1 MVYSMTGFAR
11 VETREAW
18 GELVWEVRSVN
29 HRYLEAYFRMPEE
42 LRAFEVKCRD
52 LAAKKLKRG
61 KIDCQLRFK
70 KEISAQQ
77 SLQMD
82 EGLAKQVI
90 HLCHEIEND
99 LPQAS
104 SLNALSILRWPGV
117 VKEPELEMDSAGS
130 AVLES
135 FSAVIDELMS
145 MRAAEGERLKAMLL
159 QRCDAIDEI
168 IKTVRENRPQV
179 IEAIRD
185 KLNQRLRELTEKPDM
200 DRLEQ
205 ELVFQAQKLD
215 VDEELDRLE
224 SHLVEVRDVLERNEP
239 IGRRLDF
246 LMQELNR
253 EANTLGSKSSHVE
266 TTRASVDLKVLIEQ
280 MREQVQNIE

>member
-11 VETREAW
+11 VEAREEW

-29 HRYLEAYFRMPEE
+29 HRYLETFFRLPDE

-61 KIDCQLRFK
+61 KLDCQLRFK
-70 KEISAQQ
+70 KQLSEQQ
-77 SLQMD
+77 SLQLN
-82 EGLAKQVI
+82 EGLTRQVI

-99 LPQAS
+99 LPHAS
-104 SLNALSILRWPGV
+104 SLNALDILRWPGV
-117 VKEPELEMDSAGS
+117 VKEPELEMDTVGS
-130 AVLES
+130 SVLRSFES
-135 FSAVIDELMS
+135 VLDELAG
-145 MRAAEGERLKAMLL
+145 MRAGEGERLKDMLL
-159 QRCDAIDEI
+159 QRCDAIDGI
-168 IKTVRENRPQV
+168 VGKVRANRPQV
-179 IEAIRD
+179 IDAIRD
-185 KLNQRLRELTEKPDM
+185 KLNQRLQDLTEKPDM

-215 VDEELDRLE
+215 IDEELDRLE
-224 SHLVEVRDVLERNEP
+224 SHLVEVRDVLGRKEA

>member
-11 VETREAW
+11 IEDREDW

-29 HRYLEAYFRMPEE
+29 HRYLETFFRMPEE

-70 KEISAQQ
+70 KQLSEQQ
-77 SLQMD
+77 SLQLD

-90 HLCHEIEND
+90 HMCHEIENH
-99 LPQAS
+99 LPHSS
-104 SLNALSILRWPGV
+104 SLDALNILRWPGV
-117 VKEPELEMDSAGS
+117 VKEPELEMDSLGS
-130 AVLES
+130 AVLSS
-135 FSAVIDELMS
+135 FDGVLEELVA
-145 MRAAEGERLKAMLL
+145 MRAGEGERLKEMLL
-159 QRCDAIDEI
+159 QRCDSIDAIV
-168 IKTVRENRPQV
+168 KTVRENRPQV
-179 IEAIRD
+179 IEAIRE
-185 KLNQRLRELTEKPDM
+185 KLNLRLQELTEKPDM

-224 SHLVEVRDVLERNEP
+224 SHLVEVRDVLGRNEP

-280 MREQVQNIE
+280 MREQVQNVE

>member
-11 VETREAW
+11 VEDREDW

-29 HRYLEAYFRMPEE
+29 HRYLETFFRMPEE

-52 LAAKKLKRG
+52 FAAKKLKRG

-70 KEISAQQ
+70 KQLSDQQ
-77 SLQMD
+77 SLQLD

-99 LPQAS
+99 LPHTAS
-104 SLNALSILRWPGV
+104 LDALNILRWPGV
-117 VKEPELEMDSAGS
+117 VKEPGLEMDSVGS
-130 AVLES
+130 AVLVS
-135 FSAVIDELMS
+135 FGEAIDGLVA
-145 MRAAEGERLKAMLL
+145 MRAGEGERLKGLLL
-159 QRCDAIDEI
+159 QRCESIEDIV
-168 IKTVRENRPQV
+168 KTVRENRPQV
-179 IEAIRD
+179 IEAIRT
-185 KLNQRLRELTEKPDM
+185 KLNQRLQELTEKPDM

>member
-11 VETREAW
+11 AESREAW

-29 HRYLEAYFRMPEE
+29 HRYLEAFFRMPEE

-70 KEISAQQ
+70 KQLSEQQ

-82 EGLAKQVI
+82 KGLAKQVI
-90 HLCHEIEND
+90 HLCHEIEAD
-99 LPQAS
+99 LPQTS
-104 SLNALSILRWPGV
+104 SLNALNILRWPGV
-117 VKEPELEMDSAGS
+117 VKEPELEMGAVGS
-130 AVLES
+130 AVLAS
-135 FSAVIDELMS
+135 FGEALDELVS
-145 MRAAEGERLKAMLL
+145 MRGGEGERLKELLL
-159 QRCDAIDEI
+159 QRCEAIDGI
-168 IKTVRENRPQV
+168 VKTVRENRPQV

-185 KLNQRLRELTEKPDM
+185 KLNKRLRELTEKPDM

-224 SHLVEVRDVLERNEP
+224 SHLVEVRDVLKRNEP

-253 EANTLGSKSSHVE
+253 EVNTLGSKSSHVE

>member
-11 VETREAW
+11 MESREEW

-29 HRYLEAYFRMPEE
+29 HRYLETYFRMPDE

-52 LAAKKLKRG
+52 LAGKKLKRG
-61 KIDCQLRFK
+61 KVDCQLRFK
-70 KEISAQQ
+70 KELSEQQ
-77 SLQMD
+77 SLQLD
-82 EGLAKQVI
+82 ESLARQVI

-99 LPQAS
+99 LPHSAS
-104 SLNALSILRWPGV
+104 LDAMNILRWPGV
-117 VKEPELEMDSAGS
+117 VREPELAMDTVGS
-130 AVLES
+130 AVVES
-135 FSAVIDELMS
+135 FGKVIDELVS
-145 MRAAEGERLKAMLL
+145 MRAGEGERLKDMLL
-159 QRCDAIDEI
+159 QRCDAIDTI
-168 IKTVRENRPQV
+168 VKTVRENRPQV

-185 KLNQRLRELTEKPDM
+185 KLNQRLQELTEKPDM

-224 SHLVEVRDVLERNEP
+224 SHLVEVRDVLGRSEP

-280 MREQVQNIE
+280 MREQVQNVE

>member
-11 VETREAW
+11 IETRENW

-29 HRYLEAYFRMPEE
+29 HRYLETFFRMPEE

-70 KEISAQQ
+70 KQLSEQQ
-77 SLQMD
+77 SLQLD

-99 LPQAS
+99 LPHSAS
-104 SLNALSILRWPGV
+104 LDALNILRWPGV
-117 VKEPELEMDSAGS
+117 VKEPGLEMDSVGS
-130 AVLES
+130 AVLSS
-135 FSAVIDELMS
+135 FGEAIDGLAV
-145 MRAAEGERLKAMLL
+145 MRAGEGERLKDMLL
-159 QRCDAIDEI
+159 QRCESIENI
-168 IKTVRENRPQV
+168 VKTVRENRPQV

-185 KLNQRLRELTEKPDM
+185 KLNQRLQELTEKPDM

-224 SHLVEVRDVLERNEP
+224 SHLVEVRDVLERDEP

>member
-11 VETREAW
+11 VETREDW

-29 HRYLEAYFRMPEE
+29 HRYLETFFRMPEE
-42 LRAFEVKCRD
+42 LRTFEVKCRD
-52 LAAKKLKRG
+52 LASKKLKRG

-70 KEISAQQ
+70 KQLSEQQ
-77 SLQMD
+77 SLQLD

-90 HLCHEIEND
+90 LLCHEIEND
-99 LPQAS
+99 LPHSAS
-104 SLNALSILRWPGV
+104 LDALNILRWPGV
-117 VKEPELEMDSAGS
+117 VKEPGLEMDSVGG
-130 AVLES
+130 AVLSS
-135 FSAVIDELMS
+135 FGEAIDGLVS
-145 MRAAEGERLKAMLL
+145 MRAAEGERLKDLLL
-159 QRCDAIDEI
+159 QRCDSIEVI
-168 IKTVRENRPQV
+168 VKTVRENRPQV
-179 IEAIRD
+179 IEAIRT
-185 KLNQRLRELTEKPDM
+185 KLNQRLQELTEKPDM

>member
-11 VETREAW
+11 VETRENW

-29 HRYLEAYFRMPEE
+29 HRYLETFFRMPEE

-52 LAAKKLKRG
+52 LASKKLKRG

-70 KEISAQQ
+70 KQLSEQQ
-77 SLQMD
+77 SLQLD
-82 EGLAKQVI
+82 EGLLKQVI
-90 HLCHEIEND
+90 HLCHEIENE
-99 LPQAS
+99 LPQS
-104 SLNALSILRWPGV
+104 SNLNALNILRWPGV
-117 VKEPELEMDSAGS
+117 VKEPELAMDSVGS

-135 FSAVIDELMS
+135 FGEALDELVA
-145 MRAAEGERLKAMLL
+145 MRAGEGERLKGLLL
-159 QRCDAIDEI
+159 QRCDAIEVI
-168 IKTVRENRPQV
+168 VKTVRENRPQV

-185 KLNQRLRELTEKPDM
+185 KLNQRLQELTEKPDM

-215 VDEELDRLE
+215 IDEELDRLE